1 VWNRNPLSDSVENR
15 PRINSERRRAIS
27 SGVRRAV
34 SRSSTGEGSTGERP
48 HAELAQTAA
57 TWLLGLV
64 VIGAALAIGTVH
76 ATTLLVVA
84 ALSFFTV
91 ALALYGST
99 TAGTS
104 IRPALSLPVITCAAL
119 ALYTLFQTLPL
130 PMGLLRVI
138 APANADV
145 WERVLLPFGE
155 PALRW
160 ASISLDPGA
169 SVLEAVKWA
178 TYAAVFASAAA
189 ISSKRGAA
197 WGVTLVFASAM
208 LAAIITVAHGLAGA
222 TRVYGLYQP
231 AFAASV
237 WHVGPLLNPNNLA
250 GYLNLGALAGLG
262 LALTRKPVVPPWL
275 IALGVMLIVG
285 VEVTSAS
292 RGGVLAL
299 PIGVLALALV
309 TRRQTSSGA
318 AGRGRSIWIMVIA
331 AIAGGAVLAALGG
344 SRATWAEL
352 YAKDVSK
359 IEMLLWAKPLLHDHP
374 FFGIGRGAFESV
386 FPVYRLVPGN
396 LVFTHAENFPAQWAS
411 EWGIPVTLA
420 AFIAFGWAF
429 APKQLGV
436 GRSAVAAGA
445 WMGVAVLLLQ
455 NMFDLALEVPA
466 IVIAAASVLGSLWGD
481 GRRRHL
487 PRAESGTTSPRDW
500 SLPAAIGVAAV
511 GLALVGLG
519 ALHRSTDVASDRAA
533 LRAAYEA
540 EGNLQYPEEVA
551 RVRDLVRA
559 AMLRHPAE
567 PYFPLIGALVAVRAH
582 DQNPMPWLQHTL
594 ERGQVNGRAHLL
606 LAEFLGAR
614 GAKKQALFE
623 LRLSVEN
630 DSGLAGPAAKTLVHW
645 THDHDE
651 LMTAIP
657 PGLAGVRMLDQV
669 AAYLDQPENW
679 AIQSQC
685 NQEIIARDP
694 GEIAARVRESE
705 ARLSALD
712 TGKPAGLCL
721 DREACHKTIRAHA
734 TAIALSRPDS
744 ATAALLRA
752 RLLLSD
758 KKPEEAASLLELECQ
773 KVTDRIPCLQARV
786 SAAAQITDAHPPA
799 NGALDRLGTAAK
811 ELIGNACNTAV
822 SCADMA
828 TWVGDIR
835 RGRGENGLALAMYER
850 AARADPTEERWLKLA
865 AIASSVD
872 DHGRAAEAL
881 ERVAQRHGGGD
892 GELRERIK
900 AERSLAGSRLL
911 QR

>member
-1 VWNRNPLSDSVENR
+1 MARPSTSD
-15 PRINSERRRAIS
+15 AT
-27 SGVRRAV
+27 A
-34 SRSSTGEGSTGERP
+34 GERP
-48 HAELAQTAA
+48 HAALAQTIS
-57 TWLLGLV
+57 TWLVGLV
-64 VIGAALAIGTVH
+64 VIGSALAIGTVH
-76 ATTLLVVA
+76 AVTLLVVA
-84 ALSFFTV
+84 TIAFLAV

-99 TAGTS
+99 PVGAS
-104 IRPALSLPVITCAAL
+104 IRPSLSLPVITCGAL
-119 ALYTLFQTLPL
+119 ALYTLAQTLPL

-145 WERVLLPFGE
+145 WERVLIPLGE

-160 ASISLDPGA
+160 ASLSLDPGA
-169 SVLEAVKWA
+169 SALEAVKWA
-178 TYAAVFASAAA
+178 TYAAVFASTAA

-208 LAAIITVAHGLAGA
+208 IAAVVTVAHGLAGA

-231 AFAASV
+231 AFAASL

-262 LALTRKPVVPPWL
+262 LALTSKPVVPPWL
-275 IALGVMLIVG
+275 IGVGVMLIVG

-299 PIGVLALALV
+299 PIGVLALAFV
-309 TRRQTSSGA
+309 THRQTSGGG
-318 AGRGRSIWIMVIA
+318 AGRNRSIWIMVLA
-331 AIAGGAVLAALGG
+331 AVAGGAVLAALG
-344 SRATWAEL
+344 STRDTWGEL

-359 IEMLLWAKPLLHDHP
+359 IEMLLWAKPLLRDHP

-420 AFIAFGWAF
+420 AFVAFGWAF

-466 IVIAAASVLGSLWGD
+466 IVIAAATILGSLRGD
-481 GRRRHL
+481 GRRRHI
-487 PRAESGTTSPRDW
+487 PRTANDTASPRDW
-500 SLPAAIGVAAV
+500 SLPAAVAVAV
-511 GLALVGLG
+511 SGLALV
-519 ALHRSTDVASDRAA
+519 AFASHYRATDVASDRAA

-551 RVRDLVRA
+551 RVRNLVRA
-559 AMLRHPAE
+559 TMLRHPAE
-567 PYFPLIGALVAVRAH
+567 PYFPLIGALVAVRAR
-582 DQNPMPWLQHTL
+582 DASPMPWLQHTL

-606 LAEFLGAR
+606 LAEFLG
-614 GAKKQALFE
+614 GHSAKKQALFE

-630 DSGLAGPAAKTLVHW
+630 DSGLAGPAAKTLVRW
-645 THDHDE
+645 TREYDE
-651 LMTAIP
+651 IMTAVP
-657 PGLAGVRMLDQV
+657 AGLMGVRMLDQV
-669 AAYLDQPENW
+669 AAYLVQPDTW
-679 AIQSQC
+679 LVQSRC

-705 ARLSALD
+705 ARLAALA
-712 TGKPAGLCL
+712 TGKPEGLCA
-721 DREACHKTIRAHA
+721 DAEACRKTIRDHA
-734 TAIALSRPDS
+734 TAIAVSRPES

-752 RLLLSD
+752 RLLVVD
-758 KKPEEAASLLELECQ
+758 RKPEEAVSLLEIECQ
-773 KVTDRIPCLQARV
+773 KVTERILCLQARV
-786 SAAAQITDAHPPA
+786 MAAAQIKEPHPVA
-799 NGALDRLGTAAK
+799 NGAPDRLGAAAK
-811 ELIGNACNTAV
+811 ELVGNACNTPV

-835 RGRGENGLALAMYER
+835 RNRGEIGLALVMYER
-850 AARADPTEERWLKLA
+850 AARADPSEERWLKLA
-865 AIASSVD
+865 DVASGAQE
-872 DHGRAAEAL
+872 HGRAAEAL

-892 GELRERIK
+892 AALKQRIQS
-900 AERSLAGSRLL
+900 ERSLAGSRLL

>member
-1 VWNRNPLSDSVENR
+1 MADSVENR
-15 PRINSERRRAIS
+15 ARVDTGRRRS
-27 SGVRRAV
+27 TDSGVRRATA
-34 SRSSTGEGSTGERP
+34 RSSTSDATAGERP
-48 HAELAQTAA
+48 YAKLAQTAS

-64 VIGAALAIGTVH
+64 VIGSALAIGTVH
-76 ATTLLVVA
+76 AITLLIVA
-84 ALSFFTV
+84 SISFLAV

-99 TAGTS
+99 PVGAS
-104 IRPALSLPVITCAAL
+104 IRPSLSLPVITCAAL
-119 ALYTLFQTLPL
+119 ALYTLLQTIPL

-160 ASISLDPGA
+160 ASLSLDPGA

-208 LAAIITVAHGLAGA
+208 TAAIVTVAHGLAGA

-231 AFAASV
+231 AFAASL

-275 IALGVMLIVG
+275 IGVGVMLIVG

-299 PIGVLALALV
+299 PIGVLTLAFI
-309 TRRQTSSGA
+309 TRRQSGGVA
-318 AGRGRSIWIMVIA
+318 AGRNRSIWIMVVA
-331 AIAGGAVLAALGG
+331 ALAGGAVLAALG
-344 SRATWAEL
+344 STRDTWGEL

-359 IEMLLWAKPLLHDHP
+359 IEMLLWAKPLLRDHP

-420 AFIAFGWAF
+420 AFVAFGWAF
-429 APKQLGV
+429 APRQLGV

-466 IVIAAASVLGSLWGD
+466 IVIAAATILGSLWGD
-481 GRRRHL
+481 GRRRRI
-487 PRAESGTTSPRDW
+487 PSGANDSGPPRDR
-500 SLPAAIGVAAV
+500 SLPTAIAVALA
-511 GLALVGLG
+511 GLALVAIG
-519 ALHRSTDVASDRAA
+519 AHFRSTDVASDRAA
-533 LRAAYEA
+533 LRTAYEA

-551 RVRDLVRA
+551 RVRNLVRA
-559 AMLRHPAE
+559 TMLRHPAE
-567 PYFPLIGALVAVRAH
+567 PYFPLIGALVAVRAR
-582 DQNPMPWLQHTL
+582 DESPMPWLQHTL

-606 LAEFLGAR
+606 LAEFLGGR
-614 GAKKQALFE
+614 SAKKQALFE

-630 DSGLAGPAAKTLVHW
+630 DSGLAGPAAKTLVRW
-645 THDHDE
+645 TREYDE
-651 LMTAIP
+651 IMTAIP
-657 PGLAGVRMLDQV
+657 AGLMGVRMLDQV
-669 AAYLDQPENW
+669 AAYLNQPGSW
-679 AIQSQC
+679 PVQSRC

-694 GEIAARVRESE
+694 GEIGARVRESE
-705 ARLSALD
+705 ARLAALE
-712 TGKPAGLCL
+712 TGKPEDLCA
-721 DREACHKTIRAHA
+721 DREACRKAIRAHA
-734 TAIALSRPDS
+734 TAIALSRPES

-752 RLLLSD
+752 RLLVVD
-758 KKPEEAASLLELECQ
+758 KKPEEAASLLEVECQ
-773 KVTDRIPCLQARV
+773 KVTERILCLQARV
-786 SAAAQITDAHPPA
+786 TAAAQIKGARPA
-799 NGALDRLGTAAK
+799 ASGAPDRLGAAAK
-811 ELIGNACNTAV
+811 ELVGNACNTPV

-835 RGRGENGLALAMYER
+835 RGRGEIGLALVMYER

-865 AIASSVD
+865 AVASSVD
-872 DHGRAAEAL
+872 EHGRAAEAL

-900 AERSLAGSRLL
+900 TERSLAGSRLL

>member
-1 VWNRNPLSDSVENR
+1 MPDSVEPR
-15 PRINSERRRAIS
+15 PRSDSERRRSIS
-27 SGVRRAV
+27 SGVRRAAPHS
-34 SRSSTGEGSTGERP
+34 SRSDATPGERP
-48 HAELAQTAA
+48 HAALAQTAS
-57 TWLLGLV
+57 TWLVGAI
-64 VIGAALAIGTVH
+64 VIGSALAIGTVH
-76 ATTLLVVA
+76 ATTLLIVA
-84 ALSFFTV
+84 AVSFLTV

-99 TAGTS
+99 PVGAS
-104 IRPALSLPVITCAAL
+104 IRPSFSLPVITCGAL
-119 ALYTLFQTLPL
+119 ALYTLFQTVPL

-145 WERVLLPFGE
+145 WERVLLPLGE

-160 ASISLDPGA
+160 ASLSLDPGA

-178 TYAAVFASAAA
+178 TYAAIFASTAA
-189 ISSKRGAA
+189 ISSKRGAS

-208 LAAIITVAHGLAGA
+208 IAAIVTVAHGLAGA

-275 IALGVMLIVG
+275 IGVGVMLIVG

-309 TRRQTSSGA
+309 THRQTGSVA
-318 AGRGRSIWIMVIA
+318 AGRDRSIWIMVFA
-331 AIAGGAVLAALGG
+331 AVAGGAVLAALGG
-344 SRATWAEL
+344 TRATWAEL

-359 IEMLLWAKPLLHDHP
+359 IQMLLWAKPLLHDHP

-420 AFIAFGWAF
+420 AFLAFGWAF

-466 IVIAAASVLGSLWGD
+466 IVIAATAVLGSLWGD
-481 GRRRHL
+481 GRRRHV
-487 PRAESGTTSPRDW
+487 PRAESDNGPPRDW
-500 SLPAAIGVAAV
+500 SLPAAITVAVA
-511 GLALVGLG
+511 GLALVAFGSFF
-519 ALHRSTDVASDRAA
+519 RSTDVASDRTA

-551 RVRDLVRA
+551 RVRNLVRA
-559 AMLRHPAE
+559 TMLRHPAE

-582 DQNPMPWLQHTL
+582 DQSPMPWLQHTL

-606 LAEFLGAR
+606 LAEFLGTH
-614 GAKKQALFE
+614 GSKKQALFE

-630 DSGLAGPAAKTLVHW
+630 DAGLAGPAAKALVRW
-645 THDHDE
+645 ARDYDE

-657 PGLAGVRMLDQV
+657 AGLTGVRMLDQV
-669 AAYLDQPENW
+669 AAYLNQPEKW
-679 AIQSQC
+679 PLQSRC
-685 NQEIIARDP
+685 NQEIIARDA
-694 GEIAARVRESE
+694 GEIGARVRESDT
-705 ARLSALD
+705 RLNALE
-712 TGKPAGLCL
+712 TGKPEGLCA
-721 DREACHKTIRAHA
+721 DKEACRKTIRAHA
-734 TAIALSRPDS
+734 TAIAQSHPTS

-752 RLLLSD
+752 RLLVVD
-758 KKPEEAASLLELECQ
+758 KKPEEAASLLEVECQ
-773 KVTDRIPCLQARV
+773 KVTERILCLQARV
-786 SAAAQITDAHPPA
+786 TAAAQIKEPRPPA
-799 NGALDRLGTAAK
+799 NGALDRLGAAAK
-811 ELIGNACNTAV
+811 ELVGNACNTAV
-822 SCADMA
+822 SCANMA

-835 RGRGENGLALAMYER
+835 RGRGEIGLALAMYER
-850 AARADPTEERWLKLA
+850 AARADPTEERWLRLA
-865 AIASSVD
+865 EIASGAD
-872 DHGRAAEAL
+872 EHGRAAEAL
-881 ERVAQRHGGGD
+881 ERVAQRQGGGD
-892 GELRERIK
+892 AALKQRIQN
-900 AERSLAGSRLL
+900 ERSLAGSRLL
-911 QR
+911 QH